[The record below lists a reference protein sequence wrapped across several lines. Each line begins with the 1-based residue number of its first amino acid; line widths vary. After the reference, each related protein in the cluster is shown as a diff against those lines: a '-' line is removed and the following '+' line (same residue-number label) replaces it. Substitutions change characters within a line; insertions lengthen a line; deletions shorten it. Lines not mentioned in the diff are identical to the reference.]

1 MVEGKI
7 DQLYQTIMKYDVDQS
22 KVKLLEWMKTVTQKK
37 FGLVDILVATFNDA
51 SLSKDH
57 EKASRLLKVLK
68 KLNEFLPDIVQP

>member
-7 DQLYQTIMKYDVDQS
+7 DQLYQTIMKYDADQS

-51 SLSKDH
+51 SLSNDH

-68 KLNEFLPDIVQP
+68 KLNEFLPEIVQP